1 LGEYELPDP
10 EKVMEIVFSKKA
22 DTSYKEASQAHCPA
36 FSTEKTA
43 KTVASPIT
51 FDLRNL
57 SKDLSTMSAGA
68 IQEMF
73 YPGTKVAESEKESVF
88 EKLKK
93 PGSGVSITQ
102 ITASASVPTKEGS
115 SDRDSIDALP
125 ATREEILEAWLKKMS
140 TALSDRIDS
149 TLRDLIK
156 KSASAKTEAYADASD
171 AYARLGGM
179 VTSFGHRLRRP
190 FEDISYKAAG
200 LASVNV
206 YYPDVSELIRPFI
219 SEVQASKL
227 KTAEYNALDLSSC
240 HEFVATAKEIHA
252 QVEKTAELTL
262 NANQAKE
269 YHDGLTDFYDNRP
282 RGTQADWMPFVSAE
296 VLEPKQAGV
305 GLGVTAT
312 LGYLVGSRQ
321 KNNLNSWADAG
332 RQKATLGYDSTPSVP
347 DSVKTRAAE
356 EAAETADQY
365 GGLSSRSAL
374 LNSKNIETLSM
385 LNDFSVND
393 EILGV
398 YPIHELVGAYGDLAK
413 TAPHVM
419 RDKILAR
426 AFLQQYMSQGRFAP
440 SELDPALKFDDS
452 LAKRFNLLLGEG
464 QQR

>member
-1 LGEYELPDP
+1 
-10 EKVMEIVFSKKA
+10 
-22 DTSYKEASQAHCPA
+22 
-36 FSTEKTA
+36 
-43 KTVASPIT
+43 
-51 FDLRNL
+51 
-57 SKDLSTMSAGA
+57 MSAEA
-68 IQEMF
+68 VREMF
-73 YPGTKVAESEKESVF
+73 YPGTKVAATEVESAF

-93 PGSGVSITQ
+93 PGSGVSFTQ
-102 ITASASVPTKEGS
+102 ITTSSSAPMKEGS
-115 SDRDSIDALP
+115 YENDCIDAIP
-125 ATREEILEAWLKKMS
+125 KTREEVLEAGLKKMS
-140 TALSDRIDS
+140 SALSDRIDS
-149 TLRDLIK
+149 TLRDMIK
-156 KSASAKTEAYADASD
+156 KSASAKTETYADASD

-179 VTSFGHRLRRP
+179 VTTFGNRLRRP
-190 FEDISYKAAG
+190 FEDMSYKAAG

-227 KTAEYNALDLSSC
+227 KTAEYNVLDLSNR
-240 HEFVATAKEIHA
+240 HEFVAAAKEIHD
-252 QVEKTAELTL
+252 QIEKTAELTL
-262 NANQAKE
+262 KANQAKE
-269 YHDGLTDFYDNRP
+269 YHDGLVNFYDNRP
-282 RGTQADWMPFVSAE
+282 RGTQADWMPFVSPE
-296 VLEPKQAGV
+296 VFEPKQAGM

-321 KNNLNSWADAG
+321 KKNLNSWAYAG
-332 RQKATLGYDSTPSVP
+332 RRKATLGYDDSKPVP

-356 EAAETADQY
+356 DAAETADQY

-385 LNDFSVND
+385 LNDFAVND
-393 EILGV
+393 EILNA
-398 YPIHELVGAYGDLAK
+398 YPIHELIGAYGDLSK

-464 QQR
+464 SFP